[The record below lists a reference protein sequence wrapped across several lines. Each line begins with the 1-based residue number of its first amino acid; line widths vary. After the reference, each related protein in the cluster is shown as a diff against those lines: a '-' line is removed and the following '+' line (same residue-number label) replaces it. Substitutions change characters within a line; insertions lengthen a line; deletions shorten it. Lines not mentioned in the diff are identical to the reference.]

1 MTVIGIGAMNDDATI
16 ISNGILNQNDF
27 LYLSMQGAVGD
38 ILTHF
43 IDKDGKPI
51 HSDVEERLFST
62 PLETLKS
69 LNNVIGISGG
79 PQKVEAIRAALK
91 GGYLDVLITDEET
104 AMQLIDLS

>member
-1 MTVIGIGAMNDDATI
+1 M
-16 ISNGILNQNDF
+16 
-27 LYLSMQGAVGD
+27 
-38 ILTHF
+38 
-43 IDKDGKPI
+43 
-51 HSDVEERLFST
+51 EERLFST